1 MRLLRGAG
9 ILFNQIFP
17 DGLLLRLIERW
28 TEVGTRKT
36 RAEVVIPRH
45 AMWAIPS
52 QRIKSTGQR
61 TMSMNPASKT
71 IIIKGASR
79 NSVCRPAVASDGA
92 IRFQTRAPIPR
103 TLIANNTRMYL

>member
-1 MRLLRGAG
+1 
-9 ILFNQIFP
+9 
-17 DGLLLRLIERW
+17 
-28 TEVGTRKT
+28 
-36 RAEVVIPRH
+36 
-45 AMWAIPS
+45 
-52 QRIKSTGQR
+52 
-61 TMSMNPASKT
+61 MSMNPASKT